1 MRAAAKCPLKLGVA
15 PARRQ
20 FYQQVGQLFLPNVWV
35 VGQERSCSFKT
46 KYFISNKS
54 NDNLIN
60 AHLFYLLLSPSYPS
74 WREGYVGAI
83 YISCIFV
90 EIQLQTKGNEIV
102 SRTGGK
108 MNTCINIIYLIEDTK
123 IQLFILATLLTLWMF
138 MIMKLAPDDD
148 FHSQRGW

>member
-1 MRAAAKCPLKLGVA
+1 M
-15 PARRQ
+15 
-20 FYQQVGQLFLPNVWV
+20 
-35 VGQERSCSFKT
+35 
-46 KYFISNKS
+46 
-54 NDNLIN
+54 IN
-60 AHLFYLLLSPSYPS
+60 AHQFYLLNIPLIPLSYPS

-123 IQLFILATLLTLWMF
+123 I
-138 MIMKLAPDDD
+138 
-148 FHSQRGW
+148 